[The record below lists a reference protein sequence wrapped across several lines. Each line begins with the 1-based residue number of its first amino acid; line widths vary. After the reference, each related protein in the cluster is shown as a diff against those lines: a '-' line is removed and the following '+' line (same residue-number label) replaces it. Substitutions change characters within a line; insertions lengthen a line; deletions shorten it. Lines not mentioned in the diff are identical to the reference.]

1 MKLATAIAAL
11 TLATVSAKAED
22 SNRTTLGILE
32 CTIEGGLGLLIG
44 SSKAAECTFTH
55 QDDSVEQYTGEL
67 SKLGIDIGVSGESFL
82 KWVVFTP
89 LGNQIGSYALAGQ
102 YIGASAGA
110 SLGIGL
116 GANALIGGTDK
127 KIGLQPLSI
136 EGKTGLNLA
145 VGLSSLTLDPVR

>member
-1 MKLATAIAAL
+1 MAL
-11 TLATVSAKAED
+11 TLVTGSALADDTE
-22 SNRTTLGILE
+22 RTTLGVLE

-44 SSKAAECTFTH
+44 SSKGAKCSFTH
-55 QDDSVEQYTGEL
+55 QDDTVEYYEGKL
-67 SKLGIDIGVSGESFL
+67 SKLGVDIGISGESFL

-89 LGNQIGSYALAGQ
+89 VGNQIGSYALAGK

-127 KIGLQPLSI
+127 KFGLQPLSI
-136 EGKTGLNLA
+136 EGKTGLNVA
-145 VGLSSLTLDPVR
+145 VGLSSLTLNPVN